1 MLIFLTVLKNRIK
14 VDLEAQEKIRID
26 KIEKIVY
33 NSNEIGNKDILVMN
47 KTKTKKNNPI
57 KVTSS
62 YLIENPTKKDIEELQ
77 KEVQH
82 ILLSNIH
89 QNTIQSK

>member
-1 MLIFLTVLKNRIK
+1 MGE

-26 KIEKIVY
+26 KTEKIVY
-33 NSNEIGNKDILVMN
+33 NGNEIGNKDILVMN
-47 KTKTKKNNPI
+47 KTKTKTKKNNPI

-62 YLIENPTKKDIEELQ
+62 YLIENPTQKDIEELQ

-89 QNTIQSK
+89 QNTI

>member
-1 MLIFLTVLKNRIK
+1 M
-14 VDLEAQEKIRID
+14 DLEVQEKIRID

-33 NSNEIGNKDILVMN
+33 NGNEIGNKDILVMN

-62 YLIENPTKKDIEELQ
+62 YLIENPTQKDIEELQ

>member
-1 MLIFLTVLKNRIK
+1 M
-14 VDLEAQEKIRID
+14 DLEAQEKIRID

-47 KTKTKKNNPI
+47 KTKTKKNNSI

>member
-1 MLIFLTVLKNRIK
+1 MGKRG

>member
-1 MLIFLTVLKNRIK
+1 M
-14 VDLEAQEKIRID
+14 DLEAQEKIRID